1 MKSKVKIALAV
12 ITLALPFSLL
22 NTQTNAQTSAT
33 CSVGAAVNANT
44 ASDAALTKLPGVGP
58 KILAEI
64 KDYRPYKN
72 IAQFRKE
79 LGKYMNTA
87 ALNKLS
93 ACVFVK

>member
-1 MKSKVKIALAV
+1 MNINAKIALAL
-12 ITLALPFSLL
+12 IALSMPIAAVS
-22 NTQTNAQTSAT
+22 TSSAQSTAK
-33 CSVGAAVNANT
+33 CSVGTAVNANT